1 MMMCHRRTFLAL
13 AGSVAFAAPAFAKH
27 NHHDGAQ
34 LLGSRI
40 GTDGKHETH
49 KNGASTVHTHV
60 QNKKVIAVSVTHRT
74 KGALAV
80 KKYKSS
86 RKMVQGDGSF
96 PVAADTDGRLIALA
110 DYRVAQS
117 SVTYVGYSYVDPDT
131 GEEEIYWYPAEMVAD
146 PVTGAID
153 YVPA

>member
-1 MMMCHRRTFLAL
+1 MMICHRRTFLAL

-27 NHHDGAQ
+27 NHHDAAQ
-34 LLGSRI
+34 LLGGRI
-40 GTDGKHETH
+40 ADGKHEIH
-49 KNGASTVHTHV
+49 KNGGCTVHAHI
-60 QNKKVIAVSVTHRT
+60 QNKKIAAMSATHT
-74 KGALAV
+74 SKGALTV

-86 RKMVQGDGSF
+86 RKMVQGDGII
-96 PVAADTDGRLIALA
+96 PMADETTGRLLQLT

-131 GEEEIYWYPAEMVAD
+131 GQEEIYWVPADMVVD
-146 PVTGAID
+146 PETGAVA